1 MGYSISLVAETDN
14 GNFIGIDE
22 AIDTHSDKQD

>member
-22 AIDTHSDKQD
+22 AVDTHSEK

>member
-1 MGYSISLVAETDN
+1 MGYSINLVAETDN

-22 AIDTHSDKQD
+22 AIDTHSEK